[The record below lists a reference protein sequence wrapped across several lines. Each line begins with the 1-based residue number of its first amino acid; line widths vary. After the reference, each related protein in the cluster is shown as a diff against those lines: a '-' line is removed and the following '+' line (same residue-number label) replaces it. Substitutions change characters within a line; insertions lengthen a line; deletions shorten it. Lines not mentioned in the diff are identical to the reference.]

1 MTLRAKE
8 TLVGVFILTGLA
20 ALVWLTLFVGN
31 WAAITGG
38 AGYRVTA
45 KFENIGGLT
54 VKSPV
59 TLAGVTIGRVSS
71 ISSDRED
78 YSAIVTLS
86 IDTTGPG
93 LNKRGYR
100 AHMDKAPLRETLAAG
115 LLLLSRWRP
124 HKDTLYDPFCG
135 TGTILIEAAM
145 IAQNRAPGLYREFA
159 AEKWKLIPKKCWKT
173 ARETAISQI
182 KLNVESN

>member
-1 MTLRAKE
+1 MTLQAKE
-8 TLVGVFILTGLA
+8 PLVGVFILAGLA

-31 WAAITGG
+31 WAALTGG

-59 TLAGVTIGRVSS
+59 TLAGVTIGRVFS

-86 IDTTGPG
+86 IDQNYNNLPVDSTAAILT
-93 LNKRGYR
+93 
-100 AHMDKAPLRETLAAG
+100 AG
-115 LLLLSRWRP
+115 LLGAQYIAVVPGAEVDYLKEGDSIDITQSALVLEQLIGELLFSRA
-124 HKDTLYDPFCG
+124 G
-135 TGTILIEAAM
+135 
-145 IAQNRAPGLYREFA
+145 AQ
-159 AEKWKLIPKKCWKT
+159 
-173 ARETAISQI
+173 
-182 KLNVESN
+182 

>member
-1 MTLRAKE
+1 MTLQAKE
-8 TLVGVFILTGLA
+8 TLVGVFILAGLA

-31 WAAITGG
+31 WAALTGG

-59 TLAGVTIGRVSS
+59 TLAGVTIGRVAS

-86 IDTTGPG
+86 IDQNYNNLPVDSTAAILT
-93 LNKRGYR
+93 
-100 AHMDKAPLRETLAAG
+100 AG
-115 LLLLSRWRP
+115 LLGAQYISVVPGGEVDYLKEGDSIDITQSALVLEQLIGELLFSRA
-124 HKDTLYDPFCG
+124 G
-135 TGTILIEAAM
+135 
-145 IAQNRAPGLYREFA
+145 AQ
-159 AEKWKLIPKKCWKT
+159 
-173 ARETAISQI
+173 
-182 KLNVESN
+182 

>member
-1 MTLRAKE
+1 MTLQAKE
-8 TLVGVFILTGLA
+8 TLVGVFILAGLA

-86 IDTTGPG
+86 IDQDYNNLPVDSTAAILT
-93 LNKRGYR
+93 
-100 AHMDKAPLRETLAAG
+100 AG
-115 LLLLSRWRP
+115 LLGAQYISVVPGAEVDYLKEGDSIDITQSALVLEQLIGELLFS
-124 HKDTLYDPFCG
+124 KAG
-135 TGTILIEAAM
+135 
-145 IAQNRAPGLYREFA
+145 AQ
-159 AEKWKLIPKKCWKT
+159 
-173 ARETAISQI
+173 
-182 KLNVESN
+182 

>member
-1 MTLRAKE
+1 MTLQAKE
-8 TLVGVFILTGLA
+8 TLVGVFILAGLA

-31 WAAITGG
+31 WAALTGG

-86 IDTTGPG
+86 IDQHYNNLPVDSTAAILT
-93 LNKRGYR
+93 
-100 AHMDKAPLRETLAAG
+100 AG
-115 LLLLSRWRP
+115 LLGAQYIGVVPGAEVDYLRSEDGTRLNSS
-124 HKDTLYDPFCG
+124 HALISYAVFCLKKKKKKK
-135 TGTILIEAAM
+135 T
-145 IAQNRAPGLYREFA
+145 RE
-159 AEKWKLIPKKCWKT
+159 
-173 ARETAISQI
+173 
-182 KLNVESN
+182 

>member
-1 MTLRAKE
+1 MTLQAKE
-8 TLVGVFILTGLA
+8 TLVGVFILAGLA

-31 WAAITGG
+31 WAALTGG
-38 AGYRVTA
+38 GGYRVTA

-86 IDTTGPG
+86 IDQNYNNLPVDSTAAILT
-93 LNKRGYR
+93 
-100 AHMDKAPLRETLAAG
+100 AG
-115 LLLLSRWRP
+115 LL
-124 HKDTLYDPFCG
+124 G
-135 TGTILIEAAM
+135 
-145 IAQNRAPGLYREFA
+145 AQYIG
-159 AEKWKLIPKKCWKT
+159 
-173 ARETAISQI
+173 
-182 KLNVESN
+182 V

>member
-1 MTLRAKE
+1 MTLQAKE
-8 TLVGVFILTGLA
+8 TLVGVFILAGLA

-86 IDTTGPG
+86 IDQDYNNLPVDSTAAILTTGLLGAQYIGVVPG
-93 LNKRGYR
+93 AEIDYLKEGDSIDITQSALVLEQLIGELLFSR
-100 AHMDKAPLRETLAAG
+100 AG
-115 LLLLSRWRP
+115 
-124 HKDTLYDPFCG
+124 
-135 TGTILIEAAM
+135 
-145 IAQNRAPGLYREFA
+145 AQ
-159 AEKWKLIPKKCWKT
+159 
-173 ARETAISQI
+173 
-182 KLNVESN
+182 

>member
-86 IDTTGPG
+86 IDQDYNNLPVDSTAAILT
-93 LNKRGYR
+93 
-100 AHMDKAPLRETLAAG
+100 AG
-115 LLLLSRWRP
+115 LLGAQYVVVVPGAEVDYLKEGDSIDITQSALVLEQLIGELLFSR
-124 HKDTLYDPFCG
+124 
-135 TGTILIEAAM
+135 AS
-145 IAQNRAPGLYREFA
+145 AQ
-159 AEKWKLIPKKCWKT
+159 
-173 ARETAISQI
+173 
-182 KLNVESN
+182 

>member
-1 MTLRAKE
+1 MTLQAKE
-8 TLVGVFILTGLA
+8 TLVGVFILAGLA

-31 WAAITGG
+31 WAALTGG

-86 IDTTGPG
+86 IDQNYNNLPVDSTAAILP
-93 LNKRGYR
+93 
-100 AHMDKAPLRETLAAG
+100 AG
-115 LLLLSRWRP
+115 LLGAQYIGVVPGAEVDYLKEGDSIYITQSALVLEQLIGELLFSRA
-124 HKDTLYDPFCG
+124 G
-135 TGTILIEAAM
+135 
-145 IAQNRAPGLYREFA
+145 AQ
-159 AEKWKLIPKKCWKT
+159 
-173 ARETAISQI
+173 
-182 KLNVESN
+182 

>member
-1 MTLRAKE
+1 MTLQAKE
-8 TLVGVFILTGLA
+8 TLVGIFILAGLA

-31 WAAITGG
+31 WAALTGG

-71 ISSDRED
+71 IASDRED

-86 IDTTGPG
+86 IDQNYNNLPVDSTAAILT
-93 LNKRGYR
+93 
-100 AHMDKAPLRETLAAG
+100 AG
-115 LLLLSRWRP
+115 LLGAQYISVVPGAEVDYLKEGDTIDITQSALVLEQLIGELLFSRA
-124 HKDTLYDPFCG
+124 G
-135 TGTILIEAAM
+135 
-145 IAQNRAPGLYREFA
+145 AQ
-159 AEKWKLIPKKCWKT
+159 
-173 ARETAISQI
+173 
-182 KLNVESN
+182 

>member
-1 MTLRAKE
+1 MTLQAKE
-8 TLVGVFILTGLA
+8 TLVGVFILAGLA

-31 WAAITGG
+31 WAALTGG

-59 TLAGVTIGRVSS
+59 TLAGVTIGRVAS

-86 IDTTGPG
+86 IDQNYNNLPVDSTAAILT
-93 LNKRGYR
+93 
-100 AHMDKAPLRETLAAG
+100 AG
-115 LLLLSRWRP
+115 LLGAQYIGVVPGAEIDYLKEGDSIDITQSALVLEQLIGELLFSRA
-124 HKDTLYDPFCG
+124 G
-135 TGTILIEAAM
+135 
-145 IAQNRAPGLYREFA
+145 AQ
-159 AEKWKLIPKKCWKT
+159 
-173 ARETAISQI
+173 
-182 KLNVESN
+182 

>member
-1 MTLRAKE
+1 MTLQAKE
-8 TLVGVFILTGLA
+8 TLVGVFILAGLA

-31 WAAITGG
+31 WAALTGG
-38 AGYRVTA
+38 GGYRVTA

-86 IDTTGPG
+86 IDQNYNNLPVDSSVAILT
-93 LNKRGYR
+93 
-100 AHMDKAPLRETLAAG
+100 AG
-115 LLLLSRWRP
+115 LLGAQYISVVPGGEVDYLKEGDSIDITQSALVLEQLIGELLFS
-124 HKDTLYDPFCG
+124 KAG
-135 TGTILIEAAM
+135 
-145 IAQNRAPGLYREFA
+145 AQ
-159 AEKWKLIPKKCWKT
+159 
-173 ARETAISQI
+173 
-182 KLNVESN
+182 

>member
-1 MTLRAKE
+1 MTLQAKE
-8 TLVGVFILTGLA
+8 TLVGVFILAGLA

-86 IDTTGPG
+86 IDQNYDNLPVDSTAAILT
-93 LNKRGYR
+93 
-100 AHMDKAPLRETLAAG
+100 AG
-115 LLLLSRWRP
+115 LLGAQYISVVPGAEVDYLKEGDSIDITQSALVLEQLIGELLFS
-124 HKDTLYDPFCG
+124 KAG
-135 TGTILIEAAM
+135 
-145 IAQNRAPGLYREFA
+145 AQ
-159 AEKWKLIPKKCWKT
+159 
-173 ARETAISQI
+173 
-182 KLNVESN
+182 

>member
-86 IDTTGPG
+86 IDQDYNNLPVDSTAAILT
-93 LNKRGYR
+93 
-100 AHMDKAPLRETLAAG
+100 AG
-115 LLLLSRWRP
+115 LL
-124 HKDTLYDPFCG
+124 G
-135 TGTILIEAAM
+135 
-145 IAQNRAPGLYREFA
+145 AQYVGVVPGA
-159 AEKWKLIPKKCWKT
+159 D
-173 ARETAISQI
+173 
-182 KLNVESN
+182 VD

>member
-1 MTLRAKE
+1 MTLQAKE
-8 TLVGVFILTGLA
+8 TLVGVFILAGLE

-86 IDTTGPG
+86 IDQNYDNLPVDSTAAILT
-93 LNKRGYR
+93 
-100 AHMDKAPLRETLAAG
+100 AG
-115 LLLLSRWRP
+115 LLGAQYISVVPGAEVDYLKEGDSIDITQSALVLEQLIGELLFS
-124 HKDTLYDPFCG
+124 K
-135 TGTILIEAAM
+135 AV
-145 IAQNRAPGLYREFA
+145 AQ
-159 AEKWKLIPKKCWKT
+159 
-173 ARETAISQI
+173 
-182 KLNVESN
+182 

>member
-1 MTLRAKE
+1 MTLQAKE
-8 TLVGVFILTGLA
+8 TLVGVFILAGLA

-31 WAAITGG
+31 WAALTGG

-86 IDTTGPG
+86 IDQNYNNLPVDSSVAILT
-93 LNKRGYR
+93 
-100 AHMDKAPLRETLAAG
+100 AG
-115 LLLLSRWRP
+115 LLGAQYIGVVPGGEVDYLKEGDSIDITQSALVLEQLIGELLFS
-124 HKDTLYDPFCG
+124 KAG
-135 TGTILIEAAM
+135 
-145 IAQNRAPGLYREFA
+145 AQ
-159 AEKWKLIPKKCWKT
+159 
-173 ARETAISQI
+173 
-182 KLNVESN
+182 

>member
-1 MTLRAKE
+1 MTLQAKE
-8 TLVGVFILTGLA
+8 TLVGVFILAGLA

-31 WAAITGG
+31 WAALTGG

-86 IDTTGPG
+86 IDQNYNNLPVDSSVAILT
-93 LNKRGYR
+93 
-100 AHMDKAPLRETLAAG
+100 AG
-115 LLLLSRWRP
+115 LLGAQYISVVPGGEVDYLKEGDSIDITQSALVLEQLIGELLFS
-124 HKDTLYDPFCG
+124 KAG
-135 TGTILIEAAM
+135 
-145 IAQNRAPGLYREFA
+145 AQ
-159 AEKWKLIPKKCWKT
+159 
-173 ARETAISQI
+173 
-182 KLNVESN
+182 

>member
-8 TLVGVFILTGLA
+8 TLVGAFILTGLA

-86 IDTTGPG
+86 IDQDYNNLPVDSTAAI
-93 LNKRGYR
+93 LI
-100 AHMDKAPLRETLAAG
+100 AG
-115 LLLLSRWRP
+115 LLGAQYVGVVPGAEVDYLKVGDSIDITQSALVLEQLIGELLFSR
-124 HKDTLYDPFCG
+124 
-135 TGTILIEAAM
+135 AS
-145 IAQNRAPGLYREFA
+145 AQ
-159 AEKWKLIPKKCWKT
+159 
-173 ARETAISQI
+173 
-182 KLNVESN
+182 

>member
-1 MTLRAKE
+1 MTLQAKE
-8 TLVGVFILTGLA
+8 TLVGVFILAGLA

-31 WAAITGG
+31 WAALTGG

-59 TLAGVTIGRVSS
+59 TLAGVTIGRVAS

-86 IDTTGPG
+86 IDQNYNNLPVDSSVAILT
-93 LNKRGYR
+93 
-100 AHMDKAPLRETLAAG
+100 AG
-115 LLLLSRWRP
+115 LLGAQYISVVPGGEVDYLKEGDSIDITQSALVLEQLIGELLFS
-124 HKDTLYDPFCG
+124 KAG
-135 TGTILIEAAM
+135 
-145 IAQNRAPGLYREFA
+145 AQ
-159 AEKWKLIPKKCWKT
+159 
-173 ARETAISQI
+173 
-182 KLNVESN
+182 

>member
-1 MTLRAKE
+1 MTLQAKE
-8 TLVGVFILTGLA
+8 TLVGVFILAGLA

-31 WAAITGG
+31 WAALTGG

-86 IDTTGPG
+86 IDQHYNNLPADSTAAILP
-93 LNKRGYR
+93 
-100 AHMDKAPLRETLAAG
+100 AG
-115 LLLLSRWRP
+115 LLGAQYIGVVPGAEVDYLKEGDSIYITQSALVLEQLIGELLFSRA
-124 HKDTLYDPFCG
+124 G
-135 TGTILIEAAM
+135 
-145 IAQNRAPGLYREFA
+145 AQ
-159 AEKWKLIPKKCWKT
+159 
-173 ARETAISQI
+173 
-182 KLNVESN
+182 

>member
-86 IDTTGPG
+86 IDQDYNNLPVDSTAAILT
-93 LNKRGYR
+93 
-100 AHMDKAPLRETLAAG
+100 AG
-115 LLLLSRWRP
+115 LLGAQYVGVVPWAEVDYLKEGDSIDITQSALVLEQLIGELLFSR
-124 HKDTLYDPFCG
+124 
-135 TGTILIEAAM
+135 AS
-145 IAQNRAPGLYREFA
+145 AQ
-159 AEKWKLIPKKCWKT
+159 
-173 ARETAISQI
+173 
-182 KLNVESN
+182 

>member
-8 TLVGVFILTGLA
+8 TLVGAFILTGLA

-86 IDTTGPG
+86 IDQDYNNLPVDSTAAILT
-93 LNKRGYR
+93 
-100 AHMDKAPLRETLAAG
+100 AG
-115 LLLLSRWRP
+115 LLGAQYVGVGPGAEVDYLKEGDSIDITQSALVLEQLIGELLFSR
-124 HKDTLYDPFCG
+124 
-135 TGTILIEAAM
+135 AS
-145 IAQNRAPGLYREFA
+145 AQ
-159 AEKWKLIPKKCWKT
+159 
-173 ARETAISQI
+173 
-182 KLNVESN
+182 